1 MNILEICDDYPPFT
15 EGGVGNTVF
24 ALVQEW
30 KRIGVNVHVLCVGS
44 GRYASTRSEA
54 GLTVTRIP
62 RPDIPPRPLWFQIK
76 GLRLLQP
83 YLAGADIVHGHVSS
97 CALMAMANRTPK
109 RPWVVTVH
117 GLPRRTF
124 PLYLLRPV
132 AGRVFR
138 DDLVYTLGFP
148 LTESLFRLEQCLA
161 DHLVFVSRHDLND
174 AHLLYGASLA
184 GKSSSIWAPV
194 GESGFT
200 YGAKPRTKR
209 FTYAYVGRLYWH
221 KGVNLLLNAFG
232 RLVRQNGDVV
242 LRLYGGL
249 TGGPLEG
256 MMRRRVRELGL
267 GNCVEFKGWMKHE
280 EMLSEISSEVDVMVH
295 PSLYEACPIAV
306 LEAMSLGKPIIV
318 SDLPWSQEFVTDG
331 ATGLRTKFDES
342 SLCSQMKELREN
354 NELRSHLGTN
364 ARAFIKSGF
373 HPEVIAREY
382 LNLFDKLVADP
393 GDHRQRD

>member
-1 MNILEICDDYPPFT
+1 
-15 EGGVGNTVF
+15 
-24 ALVQEW
+24 
-30 KRIGVNVHVLCVGS
+30 
-44 GRYASTRSEA
+44 
-54 GLTVTRIP
+54 
-62 RPDIPPRPLWFQIK
+62 
-76 GLRLLQP
+76 
-83 YLAGADIVHGHVSS
+83 
-97 CALMAMANRTPK
+97 
-109 RPWVVTVH
+109 
-117 GLPRRTF
+117 
-124 PLYLLRPV
+124 
-132 AGRVFR
+132 
-138 DDLVYTLGFP
+138 
-148 LTESLFRLEQCLA
+148 
-161 DHLVFVSRHDLND
+161 
-174 AHLLYGASLA
+174 
-184 GKSSSIWAPV
+184 
-194 GESGFT
+194 
-200 YGAKPRTKR
+200 
-209 FTYAYVGRLYWH
+209 
-221 KGVNLLLNAFG
+221 
-232 RLVRQNGDVV
+232 
-242 LRLYGGL
+242 
-249 TGGPLEG
+249 